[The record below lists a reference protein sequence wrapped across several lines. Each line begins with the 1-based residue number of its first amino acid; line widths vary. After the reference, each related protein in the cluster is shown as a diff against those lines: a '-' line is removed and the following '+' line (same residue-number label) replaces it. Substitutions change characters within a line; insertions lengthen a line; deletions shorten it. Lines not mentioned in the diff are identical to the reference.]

1 METVTHSEMRNR
13 SREILRRVVV
23 GESVGVSNNGHL
35 AAIIIPAHGDQL
47 DSLVA
52 HGVARAALTGA
63 GALARITRA
72 VPPLSSEQIME
83 DSRGRW

>member
-13 SREILRRVVV
+13 SREILRRVEA

-35 AAIIIPAHGDQL
+35 AAIIIPAPGDPL

-52 HGVARAALTGA
+52 RGAARAALTGA

-72 VPPLSSEQIME
+72 VSPLSSEQIMG
-83 DSRGRW
+83 DSRGHW